1 MSGLNLNNLQSGAT
15 QIEIPKLEKDTY
27 MSVLVGIVDL
37 GDQLQTD
44 WQTKEPKL
52 DKFKNPLYAA
62 RGLFI
67 FEIPSEKF
75 VSPEFESKD
84 EEGNVTIKTLTVI
97 RRVYK
102 EVSFTT
108 NEKGGLMVLINDL
121 NLMDIVNAAGGD
133 IDAILGTKCMVEID
147 YTSGG
152 NVKVKSVKKVP
163 SMNKAIAEATV
174 AETEFYSFSMTNP
187 DMNVWE
193 NVFRDGMRN
202 RILEAR
208 NFTGSKLEAILGT
221 VEGSGDEEIDAE
233 TAGMLE

>member
-15 QIEIPKLEKDTY
+15 QIDIPKLEKDTY

-62 RGLFI
+62 RGLFV

-75 VSPEFESKD
+75 VSPEFESED
-84 EEGNVTIKTLTVI
+84 ADGNKIMKTIEVV

-108 NEKGGLMVLINDL
+108 NEKGGLMVLLNDL
-121 NLMDIVNAAGGD
+121 DLLGKVQAANGD

-147 YTSGG
+147 FTSGG

-163 SMNKAIAEATV
+163 SMMKSIAEATV
-174 AETEFYSFSMTNP
+174 AETEFYSFSMIKP

-208 NFTGSKLEAILGT
+208 NFIGSKLESLLDT
-221 VEGSGDEEIDAE
+221 VEGSGDEEVDEE